1 MSIFS
6 YIKVVSSTKFMHN
19 IVPIVTVYGQVPSIN
34 YNYVNTTV
42 FVYTNTQYYYLLIY
56 WYN

>member
-6 YIKVVSSTKFMHN
+6 YIKVVHNTKFMHN
-19 IVPIVTVYGQVPSIN
+19 IVPIVTIYGQVPSIN